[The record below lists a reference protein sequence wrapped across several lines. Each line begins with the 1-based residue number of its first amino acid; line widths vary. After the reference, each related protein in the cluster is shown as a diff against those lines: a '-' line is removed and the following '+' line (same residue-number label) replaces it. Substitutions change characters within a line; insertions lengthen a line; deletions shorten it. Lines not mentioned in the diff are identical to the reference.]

1 MSCTGSGQTARD
13 FADASRNR
21 AVMDLFIVEGPL
33 HSLLVSAALA
43 VHFKHDLLGSLVP
56 TRTAGARCVRGGADA
71 KSSVH
76 TPEKAAAKGLPAHN
90 AAGHHRGHVGAG
102 KATPGGRLRL
112 LPCR

>member
-43 VHFKHDLLGSLVP
+43 VDFEHDLLGALVL
-56 TRTAGARCVRGGADA
+56 T
-71 KSSVH
+71 
-76 TPEKAAAKGLPAHN
+76 
-90 AAGHHRGHVGAG
+90 
-102 KATPGGRLRL
+102 
-112 LPCR
+112 